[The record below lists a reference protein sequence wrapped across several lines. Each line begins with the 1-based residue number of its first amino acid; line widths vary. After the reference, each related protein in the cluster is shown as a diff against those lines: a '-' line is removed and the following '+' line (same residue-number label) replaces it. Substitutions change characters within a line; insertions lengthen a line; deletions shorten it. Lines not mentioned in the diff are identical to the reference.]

1 MSAVLACRVPGAAHT
16 DAAADIEAGS
26 AVGIGW
32 PSVATQPEPPPKSKP
47 RLPSHY
53 LWAAL
58 IAHIYEVFA
67 LICPRCGG
75 PMRIIALTTFSVEI
89 QQILERIGVYT
100 EPPRS
105 TPARGPALWDDCGA
119 QDQGEVSQG
128 EPDRDLSAQPA
139 PDYADDQRTV
149 W

>member
-1 MSAVLACRVPGAAHT
+1 M
-16 DAAADIEAGS
+16 EAGS

-32 PSVATQPEPPPKSKP
+32 PGVAAQPAPPPKSKP
-47 RLPSHY
+47 RPPSHY

-58 IAHIYEVFA
+58 IDRIYEVFR
-67 LICPRCGG
+67 LICPHCGG
-75 PMRIIALTTFSVEI
+75 PMRIIAFITFSVDI
-89 QQILERIGVYT
+89 QQILEHIGVDT
-100 EPPRS
+100 ERPRI

-119 QDQGEVSQG
+119 QDQGEISQG

-139 PDYADDQRTV
+139 PDYPDDQRTV